1 MLRVEK
7 ILFPVDFSER
17 CSAAASHVAA
27 TARHFNAK
35 LTVLHV
41 LQIPPV
47 WYGDLAAAELQLLVD
62 VEDLKKERRHTL
74 DGYLRHELR
83 DLVGVEKIVENGD
96 PAYVIEEYARNQ
108 KADLIMM
115 PTHGHGPFRRLLLG
129 SVTAKVLHDAECPV
143 WTDVHEEATFVRI
156 GCRSVLHAVDL
167 RQEAISS
174 MQWAA
179 RYAGS
184 HGAELTLMHAIPALA
199 GPTPPGEVR
208 FRSYLTEHAREYIED
223 LQRKAGVAARICIE
237 GGKIAETVREA
248 ALQHAADLVVIGQGC
263 MHETL
268 GRLRSNAYS
277 IIRQCPCPVVRV

>member
-1 MLRVEK
+1 MLRVQK

-17 CSAAASHVAA
+17 CSAAARHAA
-27 TARHFNAK
+27 AMARHFNAR

-47 WYGDLAAAELQLLVD
+47 WYGELAAAELQLLMD
-62 VEDLKKERRHTL
+62 VTELKKERQHRL
-74 DGYLRHELR
+74 DGYLRNELR
-83 DLVGVEKIVENGD
+83 DVAGVQKIVENGD
-96 PAYVIEEYARNQ
+96 PAVVIEEYARKENV
-108 KADLIMM
+108 DLIMM

-143 WTDVHEEATFVRI
+143 WTDVHEEATFVRP
-156 GCRSVLHAVDL
+156 GCRSVLYAVDL
-167 RQEAISS
+167 RQEAIPS

-179 RYAGS
+179 QFAGS

-208 FRSYLTEHAREYIED
+208 FRSYLTERARDYIED

-248 ALQHAADLVVIGQGC
+248 ALHHAADLVVIGRGC

-268 GRLRSNAYS
+268 GRLRSNAYA
-277 IIRQCPCPVVRV
+277 IVRQSPSPVVRV